1 MYDELKIE
9 DAVLAIFG
17 AFEFE
22 GGRVWKNFD
31 FNVMDSLHAK
41 GYISNPYGKA
51 KSVNLTP
58 DGLAKAKL
66 CADRLFKSDDQQ
78 P

>member
-1 MYDELKIE
+1 MYDESKIE
-9 DAVLAIFG
+9 DAVLALFG

-31 FNVMDSLHAK
+31 FDIMDSLHAK

-58 DGLAKAKL
+58 EGLIKAKA
-66 CADRLFKSDDQQ
+66 CANRLFESDEQQ